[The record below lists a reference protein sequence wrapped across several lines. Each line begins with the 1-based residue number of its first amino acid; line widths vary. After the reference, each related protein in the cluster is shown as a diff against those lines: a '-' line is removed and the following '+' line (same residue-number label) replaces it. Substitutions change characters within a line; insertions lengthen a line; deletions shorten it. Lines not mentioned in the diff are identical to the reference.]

1 VAIEEMDWS
10 SMTEDYICFTEDFN
24 ADAELSES
32 CDDASGISS
41 SNDKDSDDNSLALIL
56 GVVGAVLVVGIVV
69 FAYFWKKQ
77 KSAKPPASS
86 GASPPSLGPIKATA
100 VEEMPPSTAL
110 AEESPAAEGWAA
122 ETMAEEAP
130 QPPDGWAARSLQL
143 FASWRPSPRQPEDS
157 LEGAAGG
164 SAETMAEVPAGAD
177 AGQMYHRMKGWYNE
191 APESAALRTAWG
203 AYPTTP
209 RALEAWPGF
218 VTVTNAYLDHAGPPV
233 APAAASAHPAEQE
246 FEPEC

>member
-1 VAIEEMDWS
+1 MDWS

-130 QPPDGWAARSLQL
+130 QPSDGWAARSLQL

-157 LEGAAGG
+157 LEGTAGG
-164 SAETMAEVPAGAD
+164 SAETMAEESAGAD
-177 AGQMYHRMKGWYNE
+177 AGQMYHRMKGWYND

-209 RALEAWPGF
+209 RALETWSGF
-218 VTVTNAYLDHAGPPV
+218 VAVTNAYLDHAGPPV
-233 APAAASAHPAEQE
+233 APAAASAHPPEPE